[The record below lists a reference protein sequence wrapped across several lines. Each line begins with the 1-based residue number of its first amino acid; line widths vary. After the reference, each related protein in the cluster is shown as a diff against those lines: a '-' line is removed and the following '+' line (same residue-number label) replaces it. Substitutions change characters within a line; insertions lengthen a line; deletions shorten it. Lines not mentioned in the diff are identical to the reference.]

1 MPNAEWPRV
10 LISTVCISITD
21 CVNRTAPTVGYTTPY
36 KMIRT
41 TNVKNGGIDTENVKY
56 VSEET
61 YKRWTR
67 REVPKLGDVI
77 LTREAPLGEVGM
89 IRNHDTIF
97 LGQRLVSYR
106 ADPAKLDAR
115 FLLYSFLQSDL
126 QGQVR
131 ALGSGATVEHMR
143 VPDAKKLTISLP
155 PLPVQKRIADILSAY
170 DDLIENNTRRIQI
183 LEEMAQAIYREWF
196 VHFRYPG
203 HEGARMVPSEMG
215 EIPEGWDYHSIGNV
229 LAHHINGGWGEDGP
243 SKDFSEPAYVIRGTD
258 IPRARVGDISECP
271 LRFHKPSNLKTRK
284 LQNLDIVLEV
294 SGGSKGQ
301 PVGRPLLIY
310 DQLLNQFDAD
320 AICASFC
327 KLMRPEQNIIHSE
340 ILYLHIREIYSDGR
354 IDKYQT
360 QSTGI
365 INFKSQYFLDNE
377 LMIVPTR
384 ELQKQFILK
393 VRPMF
398 ELIQTLGHKNA
409 NLRQQ
414 RDLLLPRLVSGEI
427 EVC

>member
-1 MPNAEWPRV
+1 M
-10 LISTVCISITD
+10 
-21 CVNRTAPTVGYTTPY
+21 
-36 KMIRT
+36 
-41 TNVKNGGIDTENVKY
+41 
-56 VSEET
+56 
-61 YKRWTR
+61 
-67 REVPKLGDVI
+67 KLGDFVVVNPKVGLKRGALLPCVMMEDVLPGRRLVKAEREKEFKGGAVFDDGDTLFARI
-77 LTREAPLGEVGM
+77 TPCLENGKIAQYRGSPAFGSTEFIVFRGRAGVSDSDYVYYLSLT
-89 IRNHDTIF
+89 DTIRKPAEKSMF
-97 LGQRLVSYR
+97 GASGRQR
-106 ADPAKLDAR
+106 ADLSAILDI
-115 FLLYSFLQSDL
+115 DII
-126 QGQVR
+126 
-131 ALGSGATVEHMR
+131 
-143 VPDAKKLTISLP
+143 PPSLEQ
-155 PLPVQKRIADILSAY
+155 QKVIASTLSAY